1 MNVVRYYLALLL
13 LSFTPPTFLFWLS
26 IHPFVRF
33 WRRLGLRL
41 ALGINYAGLLV
52 LAALI
57 FVYCKPLL
65 SVDFGTNPILIGLA
79 VPLLV
84 VSGAMRKR
92 LSKHLR
98 LAILTGIPELAQE
111 QHGTPLLTE
120 GLYSRMRHP
129 RYVQAILAVAAYTL
143 ICNYLAT
150 YVLFLATL
158 VLILLLVPMEERELR
173 QRFGVEYETYCARVP
188 RFIPRFRSPKLEPPQ
203 G

>member
-1 MNVVRYYLALLL
+1 MNAVRYYLALLL
-13 LSFTPPTFLFWLS
+13 LSFTPPAFLFWLS

-33 WRRLGLRL
+33 WRRLGLRP
-41 ALGINYAGLLV
+41 ALGINFAGLFV

-57 FVYCKPLL
+57 FMFCKPLL
-65 SVDFGTNPILIGLA
+65 SVEFGTNPFLIGLA

-84 VSGAMRKR
+84 VSGAMRRR

-98 LAILTGIPELAQE
+98 FAIAMGIPELVPE
-111 QHGTPLLTE
+111 QHGTPLLTK

-129 RYVQAILAVAAYTL
+129 RYVQGFLGVAAYTL

-150 YVLFLATL
+150 YVLFLAML
-158 VLILLLVPMEERELR
+158 VIILLLVRMEERELR

-188 RFIPRFRSPKLEPPQ
+188 RFIPRF
-203 G
+203 